1 MISTEQIEKIFD
13 KLSANEKQQE
23 KLLVSFAEKQPHIA
37 AWLLGESFELLT
49 EEEQDYLFFLGMVIF
64 NAVSEHVA
72 EPEEIDGDEL
82 REAEELNWQI
92 LEDSNKGSFS
102 DRITI
107 FFEDTEE
114 EDLLAFIEDALVV
127 EEDEPDGIVT
137 KIGREPMFV
146 ALKTMADLFMT
157 D

>member
-1 MISTEQIEKIFD
+1 MITTEQIESIFD
-13 KLSANEKQQE
+13 KLSVNEQQQE
-23 KLLVSFAEKQPHIA
+23 KLLVQFAEKQPHVA
-37 AWLLGESFELLT
+37 AWCLGETFDILT
-49 EEEQDYLFFLGMVIF
+49 EEEQDYMFFLGMVIF
-64 NAVSEHVA
+64 NAVA
-72 EPEEIDGDEL
+72 EFRSIPDEIDGDEL

-102 DRITI
+102 DRITV

-127 EEDEPDGIVT
+127 EDDEPDGIVT

-146 ALKTMADLFMT
+146 ALKTMADLFMA